1 MKKLIKCSLVTGVFV
16 LILSVFIFKHS
27 MLTENEKSYNYEIP
41 KDNTIQGEY
50 EITSYVTQEMKK
62 GARKNVCSLAMRY
75 EYTPEKMYEL
85 CTDIAI
91 IKVIS
96 KDYMDPTASMLGMTY
111 GKLLVNNTI
120 FGNLSQ
126 GQIVKYEKP
135 GGYIDLETY
144 NKSRPIASQE
154 KRKYLRREAGLPED
168 MSNEYIN
175 ILAETD
181 IELEEGK
188 TYLAYLTY
196 NEYDKAYEII
206 GLGNGLR
213 EVDIPQENISV
224 TLTKERID
232 LLKIKNNETGKWE
245 NLEIYIEENINRFL
259 NK

>member
-1 MKKLIKCSLVTGVFV
+1 MKKIMKFSLIIGVVV
-16 LILSVFIFKHS
+16 LTLSVYILKNNMVTDEKLPCHNEI
-27 MLTENEKSYNYEIP
+27 ENGC
-41 KDNTIQGEY
+41 IQKNEY
-50 EITSYVTQEMKK
+50 EITSYVTSEIKK
-62 GARKNVCSLAMRY
+62 NAKKNICSLGMIY

-213 EVDIPQENISV
+213 EVDIPQESTNVKSTEV
-224 TLTKERID
+224 NTNLV
-232 LLKIKNNETGKWE
+232 KIKNNETGKWE
-245 NLEIYIEENINRFL
+245 NLNIYVKENINVFL
-259 NK
+259 DK

>member
-91 IKVIS
+91 VKIIS
-96 KDYMDPTASMLGMTY
+96 IDYMNPSASMLGMTY
-111 GKLLVNNTI
+111 GKLLINNI
-120 FGNLSQ
+120 IVGNLSQ
-126 GQIVKYEKP
+126 GQVVEYEKP
-135 GGYIDLETY
+135 GGYIDVETY
-144 NKSRPIASQE
+144 SKSRPIASQE
-154 KRKYLRREAGLPED
+154 KMKYLRKKAGLSEN

-175 ILAETD
+175 ILAEND

-188 TYLAYLTY
+188 AYLAYLTY

-213 EVDIPQENISV
+213 EVDIPQESTNVKSTEV
-224 TLTKERID
+224 NTNLV
-232 LLKIKNNETGKWE
+232 KIKNNETGKWE
-245 NLEIYIEENINRFL
+245 NLNIYVKENINVFL
-259 NK
+259 DK